1 LELSTIRYE
10 SLGPIL
16 RLVLNRP
23 DRLNAINPQLRQELG
38 QALRAAE
45 ADPAVRVVIITGA
58 GRAFSAGVDIRESAE
73 RPRPQTPGQWREHL
87 AGHIDEM
94 LQIWNLS
101 KPVVGAINGYAL
113 GAGCDLALA
122 TDMNVASS
130 EARFGEPEIAFF
142 SAPPTLLMPW
152 VVGMKK
158 CKELLLTGKVIDA
171 WEAERIGIVNKVVPP
186 EALETE
192 ALQMARDLAKVPAES
207 LRFNKLA
214 INQTYE
220 IQGLLQALRYNLEA
234 SIMTYMSESTEDR
247 AARNRFMRERGLRA
261 FHEVGYDEAV
271 RIGRELLA
279 GGSEGSPGSS
289 GTAGDEEPGR

>member
-1 LELSTIRYE
+1 LELGTIRYE
-10 SLGPIL
+10 TVGPVV

-23 DRLNAINPQLRQELG
+23 DRLNAINRELRDDLSR
-38 QALRAAE
+38 ALSAAE

-58 GRAFSAGVDIRESAE
+58 GRAFSAGADLKDSAS
-73 RPRPQTPGQWREHL
+73 RPRPQTPTQWREHL

-142 SAPPTLLMPW
+142 SAPPALLMPW

-171 WEAERIGIVNKVVPP
+171 WEAERIGIVNKVVAP
-186 EALETE
+186 EALEEE
-192 ALQMARDLAKVPAES
+192 ALQMARDLAKVPAAS

-220 IQGLLQALRYNLEA
+220 LQGLLQALRYNLET
-234 SIMTYMSESTEDR
+234 SILTYMSESPEDR
-247 AARNRFMRERGLRA
+247 AARNHFTRERGLRA
-261 FHEVGYDEAV
+261 FHEVGYDQAVEIGRALMGEGAEPNGGAAGGAEAV
-271 RIGRELLA
+271 DR
-279 GGSEGSPGSS
+279 
-289 GTAGDEEPGR
+289 